1 MPLPRSWE
9 SWEFNL
15 GYMSNYSHIPVML
28 KEALDFLDIKAS
40 GNYIDGTLGGGGYS
54 KIISEKI
61 GDKGTLISIDLD
73 PLAVDNFLKN
83 EYKNVIVVNDNFS
96 NLEEIVLKN
105 KKGMKFDGIVVD
117 LGLSSAQLDDDSRGF
132 SFLNDSDLDMSFG
145 PQILTDTRFIVSNY
159 NIKDLE
165 RVIKEYGQEPWARRI
180 AHNIV
185 LHRRK
190 NKIKTTQDLVE
201 IVKASIPRKFWPRKI
216 HPATK
221 TFQALRMET
230 NKELESLEKFLPA
243 SIKLLKKGGRL
254 VVVSFHSLEDRIVK
268 NFFKDLARQE
278 KPILKILTNKPLT
291 PGNEELSSNPR
302 SRSAKLRAIE
312 KL

>member
-1 MPLPRSWE
+1 
-9 SWEFNL
+9 
-15 GYMSNYSHIPVML
+15 MSNYSHIPVML
-28 KEALDFLDIKAS
+28 KEALDFLDIKVS

-61 GDKGTLISIDLD
+61 GPQGNLISIDLD
-73 PLAVDNFLKN
+73 PLAIDNFLKSD
-83 EYKNVIVVNDNFS
+83 YKNVIVVNDNFA
-96 NLEEIVLKN
+96 NLEKIVLEN
-105 KKGMKFDGIVVD
+105 KKGIKFDGIVVD
-117 LGLSSAQLDDDSRGF
+117 LGLSSAQLEDDSRGF
-132 SFLNDSDLDMSFG
+132 SFLNNGDLDMSFG
-145 PQILTDTRFIVSNY
+145 PQALLDTSFIVNSY

-185 LHRRK
+185 FHRRK
-190 NKIKTTQDLVE
+190 KKIKTTQDLVD

-216 HPATK
+216 HLATK

-230 NKELESLEKFLPA
+230 NKELESLEEFLPVA
-243 SIKLLKKGGRL
+243 IKLLKKGGRL

-268 NFFKDLARQE
+268 NFFKDLAKKE
-278 KPILKILTNKPLT
+278 KPVLKILTTKPLT
-291 PGNEELSSNPR
+291 PSAEEIVNNHR